1 MAFSIPIH
9 FVGKPVRSLQTMLR
23 MISQYAEEIP
33 TVIPDG
39 IYADS
44 TAACVI
50 ALQKRHGLPM
60 TGETDFHTWTV
71 IVKEYRRAVLEIG
84 PAESIHP
91 ILQPKEAI
99 RAQEVN
105 QNLFMIHGML
115 LAIRE
120 YFPSMPLVQCNNLH
134 DAASVAAVRWLQV
147 RAGLPATGQLNRSTW
162 KCLARLYRMVIGSGS
177 RIQ

>member
-71 IVKEYRRAVLEIG
+71 IAKEYRRAVLEIG

-120 YFPSMPLVQCNNLH
+120 YFPPCRFLSSAITLARCRIGCGSSM
-134 DAASVAAVRWLQV
+134 AAGSCA
-147 RAGLPATGQLNRSTW
+147 LPATGH
-162 KCLARLYRMVIGSGS
+162 
-177 RIQ
+177 

>member
-71 IVKEYRRAVLEIG
+71 IAKEYRRAVLEIG

-115 LAIRE
+115 WQFGSIFPLCRLSSAITCT
-120 YFPSMPLVQCNNLH
+120 MPHRLRQFDGCRF
-134 DAASVAAVRWLQV
+134 VRGC
-147 RAGLPATGQLNRSTW
+147 RLP
-162 KCLARLYRMVIGSGS
+162 GS
-177 RIQ
+177 